1 MSDNP
6 EYPILF
12 TINSPADV
20 KALPVADLTPLAAEL
35 RRFLIETV
43 ARTGGHLGGNLGAVE
58 LTIALHYIYDTPRDL
73 IIWDVGAQAY
83 PHKILTGR
91 RDRFHTLRQYQG
103 IAPFPRR
110 DESPYDIF
118 GVGHSSTSISAALGM
133 AVARDQRGE
142 NHKVLAVI
150 GDGGM
155 TGGLAFEGLNNA
167 GISGRDITVVL
178 NDNSMAISPNVGA
191 LSQHLAALR
200 ADPRFEKIKD
210 SMWQLAGR
218 LPRGSQLRKALHGVD
233 AGIRAMLIPGI
244 WFERLGFRYIGPID
258 GHNLPELVRM
268 FEWLRGITGPVLV
281 HVLTEKGKGY
291 KYAEEDRIN
300 LHSISKMDPSV
311 GPVKGKKSTPDFS
324 AIFSDELLQIAA
336 VDTRVVAITPAMIEG
351 SKLNKYQETFP
362 DRCFDV
368 GIAEQH
374 AVTFAAGLAA
384 QGMKPVVVIYSTF
397 LQRAYDQVIHDVALQ
412 NLPVVF
418 GIDRGG
424 LVGGDGP
431 THHGAFDLSYLRAI
445 PNMSVL
451 AARDEMQLRLM
462 LRAALEVESGSTAI
476 RFPRGNPESRDL
488 PPFKT
493 SDVWKPVF
501 LRGGLKGKGG
511 VIISLGPIVYE
522 CLAAAEELARDE
534 GLNLAVLDLQCVK
547 PLDTEFLTVLAS
559 RYPLWMTV
567 EDNAM
572 QGGMG
577 SALLEFISDRGLAVR
592 VLRLGLPDRFITHG
606 ERDDL
611 LREIG
616 LDKESLRQTARM
628 FFGELNAVTAN
639 RRLGNTATER

>member
-1 MSDNP
+1 LSDHP

-20 KALPVADLTPLAAEL
+20 KALRVADLTLLAAEL

-110 DESPYDIF
+110 DESPYDTF

-167 GISGRDITVVL
+167 GASGRDITVVL

-412 NLPVVF
+412 NLPVIF

-431 THHGAFDLSYLRAI
+431 THHGAFDLSYLRSI

-462 LRAALEVESGSTAI
+462 LRAALEMESGSTAI

-501 LRGGLKGKGG
+501 LRRDLKDKGG
-511 VIISLGPIVYE
+511 VIISLGPIGYE

-567 EDNAM
+567 EDNAL

-592 VLRLGLPDRFITHG
+592 VLRLGLPDRFIAHG

-616 LDKESLRQTARM
+616 LDKKSLRQTARI
-628 FFGELNAVTAN
+628 FFGELNTVTTN
-639 RRLGNTATER
+639 RRLGNKATER